1 MPKTGVKQYF
11 CNTKVHHTREKKNV
25 YFSIFRFSLQF
36 LNTSLL
42 LSSLLCLFFSFA
54 SEEKDDE
61 EGIYG
66 YT

>member
-1 MPKTGVKQYF
+1 MPKSGVKQYF
-11 CNTKVHHTREKKNV
+11 FNTKVHHTGEEKKV
-25 YFSIFRFSLQF
+25 YFYIFRFSIQF
-36 LNTSLL
+36 LNTCLL

-54 SEEKDDE
+54 SEEKDGE